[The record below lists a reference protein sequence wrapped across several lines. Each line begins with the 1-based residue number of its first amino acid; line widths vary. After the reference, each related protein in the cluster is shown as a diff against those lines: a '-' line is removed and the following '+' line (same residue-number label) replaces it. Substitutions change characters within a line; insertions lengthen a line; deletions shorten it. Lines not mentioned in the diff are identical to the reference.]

1 MKAASAKAASAK
13 AASAKAKA
21 APKKAASAKAASV
34 KAKSAKGDRPD
45 RPVDPAIECRKGLYD
60 AYRAACADKVK
71 AGQKC
76 GIIDRCG
83 KWGVG
88 TPEWPVEVFKVSDE
102 AFKALGPTKV
112 RAGRDCITRAMYGD
126 PEFTAALEKQC
137 GAIPASKRPHAL
149 SVESRRVSS
158 VTRAMAAAAAAAPP
172 AAAAPAPAAG
182 GAIKRRKAK
191 KAVRKVARK

>member
-1 MKAASAKAASAK
+1 MKAKSATAAASTKSATAASAKAA
-13 AASAKAKA
+13 KAK
-21 APKKAASAKAASV
+21 KAASV
-34 KAKSAKGDRPD
+34 KAASVKPASVKAAKGE

-60 AYRAACADKVK
+60 AYRAACAEKVK
-71 AGQKC
+71 AGKPC
-76 GIIDRCG
+76 GIIERCG

-102 AFKALGPTKV
+102 AFKALGPAKV

-172 AAAAPAPAAG
+172 APAAG
-182 GAIKRRKAK
+182 GAGKRKRKVTRKTRKAK
-191 KAVRKVARK
+191 C